1 MIAPFISVAE
11 LDRMRGAAE
20 REGTG
25 EPRPRVV
32 VVDSRWYL
40 DGRSG
45 AEAYAQGHLPGA
57 VFVDL
62 DTVLAAPPS
71 AAAGR
76 HPLPEPEV
84 FARGLEAAGVGDD
97 ATVVV
102 YDDAGGVIAAR
113 LVWML
118 RTLRQSAAVL
128 DGGIAAWQSA
138 HPEQPLEVGGAGEG
152 AGEGRRASR
161 TIRPWPAA
169 ALATVD
175 ETQAAAADGTA
186 LVLDARTADRYRGDL
201 EPVDARPGHIP
212 GAHSFSCRD
221 NVAADGTLLAAAT
234 LRERLTALGADRL
247 PVISYCGSGVTA
259 CHTLLVLEHVG
270 LEQAGQ
276 PAGRL
281 YPGSWSQYA
290 ADPQR
295 PVAVGSGASD

>member
-1 MIAPFISVAE
+1 MIAPFLSVAD
-11 LDRMRGAAE
+11 LDRMRADAAHGSADTAH
-20 REGTG
+20 RPADTA
-25 EPRPRVV
+25 PRVV
-32 VVDSRWYL
+32 VVDTRWYL

-45 AEAYAQGHLPGA
+45 ADAYAQGHLPGA

-84 FARGLEAAGVGDD
+84 FARGLEAAGIGDD
-97 ATVVV
+97 DTVVV

-118 RTLRQSAAVL
+118 RALGQSAAVL
-128 DGGIAAWQSA
+128 DGGLAAWQRA
-138 HPEQPLEVGGAGEG
+138 HPEQPLEVGEPGA
-152 AGEGRRASR
+152 AGDASTASR
-161 TIRPWPAA
+161 TVRSWPAA
-169 ALATVD
+169 ALATID

-186 LVLDARTADRYRGDL
+186 LVLDARTADRYRGDT

-212 GAHSFSCRD
+212 GAQSLSCRD
-221 NVAADGTLLAAAT
+221 NVAADGTLLDTAT
-234 LRERLTALGADRL
+234 LRERLAALGADRL

-259 CHTLLVLEHVG
+259 CHTLLVLEQVG
-270 LEQAGQ
+270 L

-295 PVAVGSGASD
+295 PAATGE